1 MTKSGP
7 SGPKA
12 RARKAQQSAGVRYT
26 QARRTTSPSRN
37 GRTVQF
43 LLEDRYELGTLAV
56 QLAAAWARQ
65 WPREPR
71 SAQVALRGRPFAG
84 CRP

>member
-1 MTKSGP
+1 MTKSGA

-12 RARKAQQSAGVRYT
+12 RARQAQQAAGVRYT
-26 QARRTTSPSRN
+26 QVRGTASPSRN

-56 QLAAAWARQ
+56 QIEAAW
-65 WPREPR
+65 
-71 SAQVALRGRPFAG
+71 RGRACG
-84 CRP
+84 CC